1 MFTDPQKA
9 QIYERAKELIATGMQ
24 PGPAAQQA
32 ARELFAAEPAIR
44 EQFLPTPPRIVSQ
57 EFPVAE
63 REAERQEQLRET
75 AQIQEAPTG
84 SLEAEEER
92 YRRRRVRELQ
102 LQDPNLSDA
111 AAGAI
116 AQREVAEEY
125 KKPVP
130 FGYGTPQEREEG
142 GVVPLIESVLPEALQ
157 RQTEEVIPPPRP
169 KEEET
174 IGQPGV
180 GIDWQRVQQDFVEAL
195 EIPEE
200 EAAADVDSFKRHF
213 YRPALDEAREQGLS
227 GEEAVKYAIDS
238 AFGQLSDIGTRI
250 EDKESYIRD
259 EPTVTGPNDPWFR
272 AFSRQE
278 TVSEGI
284 PNLTEAQRA
293 YLNDRQERAL
303 ERETDRRMETK
314 PTTDL
319 YGGDFRLM
327 TRDEVRAQAEEEMGT
342 WWLKEDWQE
351 RLRRPDLY
359 TDYGFFQ
366 DVSPLGTRKET
377 VSGWLLRGAMSPF
390 NVLPAA
396 VYETFAPDEEDR
408 DYSERILTNIAENR
422 GFMGEQQ
429 AMLDELGITPE
440 NAPATY
446 YGTLAAS
453 FAGDI
458 LDPSLDVAKAVGTG
472 IKSGVNYSRAMN
484 ALYGSYLEGAGE
496 AAAMAARK
504 GWESFTNDWLLT
516 SLINTTYDAGSVS
529 NAAARRLQRDVDAA
543 LSAED
548 IVRATP
554 DMPVEQALTKLSD
567 FQTTP
572 YYRKLATQTGTI
584 SDAVDANRSL
594 IRTADNVL
602 ERAGKISEDLVLMA
616 EGSQPRFLSRADV
629 ARSARAAALAN
640 DNFKAVLKSD
650 GIKGILAN
658 DDYRKLLK
666 TAITTDE
673 SLKAV
678 AKSIREI
685 PGFSEADQFRALTD
699 NTFAGRK
706 TAQRILKEAKASP
719 LGELLSTLSTKLDD
733 MKLVISNSR
742 VAGNGALVP
751 AYKVDPQKAAAI
763 RGAIDDLAQIGGIN
777 ARRADLIKAQLAK
790 TGALPVEDAR
800 FLLDKLVDVHAE
812 KLALTEKTPAIL
824 RAEEAAQLTGQR
836 QLELLEP
843 LERRTLATRALRTLY
858 RKLRGDKPIE
868 MFAGPAQR
876 NMLKRAAVEGEAI
889 ITRLGSRLQEL
900 INKPAVREAYGIAP
914 DAQLTPADA
923 LQHLIVGGGEEYYFS
938 PRRIRA
944 SLTDGLLSNFQTKQ
958 TIENI
963 FDTISGTNVTSNTSV
978 LSGKLLKDLDSSV
991 TKAVERIA
999 DNGPTVYFEELNRL
1013 IDEVESLMTS
1023 NPELF
1028 REPVENITSLRQAA
1042 GGKLPVDLQII
1053 PYVKAEASRITDRL
1067 MSDFIESALDKSGS
1081 KELFT
1086 SLIEQADSPFVQL
1099 GDVFKAE
1106 NLITDSVKFRL
1117 QGVNL
1122 LEEYQN
1128 YRRAAASGNVYSEP
1142 ANGVKDFFDN
1152 IQGPSQG
1159 FSGARPIKLN
1169 PDQVE
1174 VALKISDDLT
1184 NYIMKTNKM
1193 AVSDI
1198 NVAQLENLLENVIS
1212 GRRGSESLKALF
1224 GEDIAGQ
1231 ITGEFM
1237 SGFSRMRDQLIKD
1250 LRNEYMA
1257 DGIRKSGVGKFVADT
1272 ARGLPD
1278 AFQNLRYLIMLN
1290 LRPRFHGINLVTGA
1304 EIFYEN
1310 IGRLPYISDILTAG
1324 ALQAG
1329 KINKN
1334 RVLITTPSGKRYTA
1348 GELDEILRDAT
1359 GKSVYRPELFNSTE
1373 ELSRVREVLD
1383 AAGAGETVPEY
1394 LYRAFKNLPQNE
1406 DLLFRYSALA
1416 QALREGR
1423 SESEAIELARKS
1435 MFDRADV
1442 TDLERKTIGRAALFY
1457 SFGRSALATAL
1468 RNFTSVEG
1476 LKRIKNIGRTKDL
1489 AQQLLLPEGTEER
1502 RIADFAPSYAASRLI
1517 WDVKPIKP
1525 EEGKYELLTTP
1536 GIPTLQSFETFAKIL
1551 QGQIPDVI
1559 GGFIAPEY
1567 KYLMNVQDPFARE
1580 YKEVP
1585 AEHLAILDSPAVL
1598 AVGVD
1603 KSDVINFIM
1612 ETYGGSPANIVP
1624 TPRRNPDGSISM
1636 TYQFSTP
1643 SQKRAYERFM
1653 MTMGIL
1659 GLSTITSDLGRAFTP
1674 EPVRGSQ
1681 FDEGRRLGDLRQ
1693 DVLGFTPMT
1702 TYTPEKQAFFD
1713 RLGRMKAIQE
1723 AANELAAA
1731 ESDRVE
1737 ALTPPTPQQQEQAES
1752 LEEAKE
1758 QVQEAMRQIDEPAKG
1773 ILRMREIQRELQQ
1786 PFISPQRRLELIE
1799 ELQKV
1804 AQEQF

>member
-1 MFTDPQKA
+1 MAFTDPQKA
-9 QIYERAKELIATGMQ
+9 QIKARAQELIATGMQ

-32 ARELFAAEPAIR
+32 ARELFTAQPEIR
-44 EQFLPTPPRIVSQ
+44 QQFETPQPPSPPRTVSQ

-102 LQDPNLSDA
+102 IQDPNLSDA

-278 TVSEGI
+278 DVGEGI

-327 TRDEVRAQAEEEMGT
+327 TREEVRAQAEEEMGT

-351 RLRRPDLY
+351 RIRRPDLY

-396 VYETFAPDEEDR
+396 VYETFAPGEEDR
-408 DYSERILTNIAENR
+408 DYTERILTNVQENR

-629 ARSARAAALAN
+629 ARSARAAALAS
-640 DNFKAVLKSD
+640 DDFKAVLKAD
-650 GIKGILAN
+650 KIKGILAN
-658 DDYRKLLK
+658 DEYRKLLK

-678 AKSIREI
+678 AKSTRDM
-685 PGFSEADQFRALTD
+685 PLFSEADQFRALTD

-751 AYKVDPQKAAAI
+751 AYKVDPQKAAEI
-763 RGAIDDLAQIGGIN
+763 RGAIDNLVQLGGIN
-777 ARRADLIKAQLAK
+777 SNRAGSIKAQLAK

-812 KLALTEKTPAIL
+812 KLTLTEKTPAIL
-824 RAEEAAQLTGQR
+824 RAEETAQLTGQR

-843 LERRTLATRALRTLY
+843 LERRTLATRALRSLY

-938 PRRIRA
+938 PSRIRA

-1067 MSDFIESALDKSGS
+1067 MSDFIESALDKSGG
-1081 KELFT
+1081 KELLESFA
-1086 SLIEQADSPFVQL
+1086 EGGDSPFIVFS
-1099 GDVFKAE
+1099 DVFKAE
-1106 NLITDSVKFRL
+1106 DLIRETVKLRL
-1117 QGVNL
+1117 QGVKL
-1122 LEEYQN
+1122 LEEYQDYN
-1128 YRRAAASGNVYSEP
+1128 RAIARGDVYLP
-1142 ANGVKDFFDN
+1142 
-1152 IQGPSQG
+1152 PSQG
-1159 FSGARPIKLN
+1159 VEDLLETIARGGLDPR
-1169 PDQVE
+1169 QVE
-1174 VALKISDDLT
+1174 LSLKIADDLT

-1193 AVSDI
+1193 AASDI
-1198 NVAQLENLLENVIS
+1198 NVGQLENLLANVVT

-1231 ITGEFM
+1231 ITSEFM
-1237 SGFSRMRDQLIKD
+1237 SGFSRIREQLIKD
-1250 LRNEYMA
+1250 LRTTYMA
-1257 DGIRKSGVGKFVADT
+1257 DGMMKNKLVKGAAD
-1272 ARGLPD
+1272 AVRGLPD

-1310 IGRLPYISDILTAG
+1310 LGRLPYISDILTAG

-1394 LYRAFKNLPQNE
+1394 LYRAFKMLPQNE

-1476 LKRIKNIGRTKDL
+1476 LKRIKNVGRTRDL

-1536 GIPTLQSFETFAKIL
+1536 GIPTLQSFETFSKIL

-1585 AEHLAILDSPAVL
+1585 AEHLAILDSPAMRSMG
-1598 AVGVD
+1598 AD

-1643 SQKRAYERFM
+1643 SQKKAYERFM

-1731 ESDRVE
+1731 EADRVE